1 MDTDDTNLSPTRDIL
16 VVDDSPDNLML
27 LTDMLEAIGCKVR
40 SASGGEMAL
49 RSIQAKIPDLIMLDI
64 RMPDLD
70 GYEVCSRLKASEETR
85 DIPIIFLS
93 GLGDPMDKVKAF
105 GVGGVDYILKPFDL
119 NEVLARVQTHLSIQS
134 MQQRLKEQNIQLRT
148 AKEQLER
155 RVQQRTKALKESENR
170 YHNLFQTAAISMWEE
185 DFTAVKAAIDAIK
198 AEESVDN
205 FRKYLSEN
213 PEFVSEAAGMVS
225 ILDINQSTLE
235 MYGAK
240 NKEELLVS
248 LDRIFLPESF
258 VIFAEELI
266 AIAEGKSR
274 FKAESI
280 TQNLQ
285 GERMNTLITIAFP
298 AEDGAWNNV
307 PVSMVDITDR
317 KRMEEQLKYQA
328 VHDPLTGVYNRNMLE
343 RQMMDEVY
351 RAARYNHSLSVFMLD
366 IDHFKNINDTY
377 GHGVGD
383 IVLRD
388 LASRIKDSI
397 RKPDYVARYGGEEFV
412 VILPETSLHKAR
424 ELAER
429 LRNQVANY
437 AITIKEDQILNL
449 TISIGVAT
457 YPEHTESPQNLL
469 EAADKAMYVAKR
481 QGRNRVQTAH
491 IQAK

>member
-1 MDTDDTNLSPTRDIL
+1 MNTVDTNAPPAKDIL
-16 VVDDSPDNLML
+16 VVDDSPDDLEL
-27 LTDMLEAIGCKVR
+27 LTNMLEKIGCKAR

-49 RSIQAKIPDLIMLDI
+49 RSVHTKMPDLIMLDV
-64 RMPDLD
+64 RMPGMD
-70 GYEVCSRLKASEETR
+70 GYEVCSRLKASEVTR
-85 DIPIIFLS
+85 DIPVIFLS
-93 GLGDPMDKVKAF
+93 RLGDSMNKVKAF
-105 GVGGVDYILKPFDL
+105 GIGGVDYIIKPFDL
-119 NEVLARVQTHLSIQS
+119 NEVRARVQTHLTIQS
-134 MQQRLKEQNIQLRT
+134 MQQRLKEQNIQLHA

-155 RVQQRTKALKESENR
+155 RVQHRAKALEESENR
-170 YHNLFQTAAISMWEE
+170 YHNLFQTAAVSMWEE
-185 DFTAVKAAIDAIK
+185 DFTKVKEAIDVIK
-198 AEESVDN
+198 AENVGD

-213 PEFVSEAAGMVS
+213 PGFVSQAAGMVT
-225 ILDINQSTLE
+225 ILDVNQYTLK

-240 NKEELLVS
+240 NKEDLLVS
-248 LDRIFLPESF
+248 LDRIFVPESF
-258 VIFAEELI
+258 DIFAEELI
-266 AIAEGKSR
+266 AIAEGESH
-274 FKAESI
+274 FKAESV

-285 GERMNTLITIAFP
+285 GERVNTLVTITFP
-298 AEDGAWNNV
+298 AENGAWNNV

-343 RQMMDEVY
+343 QQMTDEVY

-388 LASRIKDSI
+388 LATLIKNSI

-429 LRNQVANY
+429 LRRQVASY
-437 AITIKEDQILNL
+437 TISIKEDQTLSL

-457 YPEHTESPQNLL
+457 YPDHTESPQNLL

-481 QGRNRVQTAH
+481 QGRDRVQTAH
-491 IQAK
+491 TQTK